1 MRLIKKLNL
10 LFLTLLLS
18 SQYLI
23 LDSKAFFI
31 CKRNQCTKKID
42 VTIQNFNLDGINEIN
57 NSNNINTNNSS
68 NTGADNPGGGVDQ
81 PAGGGADNPG
91 GGADNPDGGADNPDG
106 GVDNPGGGADNP
118 GGNDDFAKNKACSV
132 NIQKLSNA
140 ISYLKCQFDTAES
153 KAKRIINLIN
163 TLNNKLN
170 DLLNIMRQAP
180 VCTNQG
186 YTEAEFTTDHSISNN
201 LQNLINIFNNMKE
214 LEKELKKIKLNCDNC
229 HDDGALNAALNQVSA
244 LQAQLDALKAAFNN
258 ELNTIK
264 NRINNFIN
272 RVQDVIDLH
281 SITVPGIMQECGVS
295 RIVATAMRRARL
307 RVIAAFNR
315 FKVIKGN
322 IFDLIDDVN
331 FNQNDCVLNL
341 VIDEK
346 MIAACAGL
354 V

>member
-68 NTGADNPGGGVDQ
+68 NTGADNPGGGADN
-81 PAGGGADNPG
+81 PGGGADNPG
-91 GGADNPDGGADNPDG
+91 GGADNPGGSADNPA
-106 GVDNPGGGADNP
+106 GGADNP

-140 ISYLKCQFDTAES
+140 ISYLKCQFDSAES
-153 KAKRIINLIN
+153 RAKRIINLVN
-163 TLNNKLN
+163 ALNNKLN
-170 DLLNIMRQAP
+170 ILLDVMRQAP

-186 YTEAEFTTDHSISNN
+186 YTEAEFRADHSIANN

-229 HDDGALNAALNQVSA
+229 HDDAALNAALNQVNA
-244 LQAQLDALKAAFNN
+244 IQAQLDALKTDFNN
-258 ELNTIK
+258 ELTTIK
-264 NRINNFIN
+264 DKIRNFIT
-272 RVQDVIDLH
+272 RVQDVINIH
-281 SITVPGIMQECGVS
+281 STSVSGIMQECGVRRS
-295 RIVATAMRRARL
+295 VAKVMRRARL
-307 RVIAAFNR
+307 KAIAAFNR
-315 FKVIKGN
+315 FQEFADN
-322 IFDLIDDVN
+322 IFNFIDDVN
-331 FNQNDCVLNL
+331 FNQHDCILNQDIDDKL
-341 VIDEK
+341 V
-346 MIAACAGL
+346 MACMG
-354 V
+354 VI

>member
-81 PAGGGADNPG
+81 PAGGAGVDQPAGGGADNPG
-91 GGADNPDGGADNPDG
+91 GGA
-106 GVDNPGGGADNP
+106 DNPGGGADNP
-118 GGNDDFAKNKACSV
+118 GGNDGFAKNKACSV

-140 ISYLKCQFDTAES
+140 ISFLKCQFDTAES

-170 DLLNIMRQAP
+170 DLLNIMRRAP

-186 YTEAEFTTDHSISNN
+186 YTEAEFIADHSISNN
-201 LQNLINIFNNMKE
+201 LQNLINILNAIIE
-214 LEKELKKIKLNCDNC
+214 LEKELRRIKLTCDNC
-229 HDDGALNAALNQVSA
+229 HDAAALNTALNQVNA
-244 LQAQLDALKAAFNN
+244 IQVQLDALKAAFNN
-258 ELNTIK
+258 ELNEIK
-264 NRINNFIN
+264 NRINNFIT
-272 RVQDVIDLH
+272 RVKNVIDLH
-281 SITVPGIMQECGVS
+281 SITVPGIMRECGVN
-295 RIVATAMRRARL
+295 RLVATIMQRARL

-322 IFDLIDDVN
+322 IFDLVDDVN